1 MHKINYIGDND
12 TKQMVISTRRYQ
24 NILCK
29 QYTVDESRRIS
40 YTIYIAL
47 NLASFNKQSTLLYNF
62 FSFGMY

>member
-1 MHKINYIGDND
+1 MHKINYIKDND

-29 QYTVDESRRIS
+29 QYTVDENRRIS